1 MPDRPA
7 ISYEP
12 RVRKRSLGERLAIE
26 WSHWASRFTRENIIS
41 NLKTLAWVIPLTF
54 LIWIYAEREQIATT
68 KDEPVPFELVENSA
82 DRAVMLTFPAD
93 KNLMLELQGPQ
104 ARLQDVLAKLR
115 GGSMPQG
122 LRIELPSN
130 LEINQPTTLQ
140 SLPLVRQQ
148 RIFADNGITVL
159 ACQPPQFRV
168 QIDQIVERE
177 AQIVVPPE
185 VKNVS
190 AHFEPPTVRIRGPLS
205 DLTRA
210 ERASPN
216 GTLAVLADL
225 HEVQN
230 KPPGQYPVMDVTL
243 RRSQDLDLDRVSIMS
258 HPRVRASVDVKQADK
273 TYKIPSI
280 PITVNGA
287 DTVMNKYQVSWDR
300 PSLPILSNVTVSGP
314 PTIIDSLDRP
324 DFTPKPQA
332 RLDITAQDAIGS
344 EPRSKVV
351 KYDMPDG
358 VKVAPEDQKRTVE
371 FHLVER
377 SSLPPGQ

>member
-1 MPDRPA
+1 MADRST
-7 ISYEP
+7 ITYQP
-12 RVRKRSLGERLAIE
+12 RGRVSVWRSRELGEWSRLR
-26 WSHWASRFTRENIIS
+26 SRFTRENIIS

-68 KDEPVPFELVENSA
+68 KDEPVPFELIENSA
-82 DRAVMLTFPAD
+82 DRAVMLAFPAD

-122 LRIELPSN
+122 LRIELPPN
-130 LEINQPTTLQ
+130 LEINQDTTLQ

-168 QIDQIVERE
+168 RIDQIVERE

-185 VKNVS
+185 MKNIT
-190 AHFEPPTVRIRGPLS
+190 ATFEPPKVRIRGPLS
-205 DLTRA
+205 DLNRA
-210 ERASPN
+210 ESARPN
-216 GTLAVLADL
+216 GTLTVLADV
-225 HEVQN
+225 HEMQS
-230 KPPGQYPVMDVTL
+230 KPPGQYQVTDVTL
-243 RRSQDLDLDRVSIMS
+243 RRSQDLDFDRVRIIS
-258 HPRVRASVDVKQADK
+258 HPRIRASVDVKQADK
-273 TYKIPSI
+273 TYKIPSM

-287 DTVMNKYQVSWDR
+287 DTIMNKYQVVWDQ
-300 PSLPILSNVTVSGP
+300 PSLPVLANVTVSGP
-314 PTIIDSLDRP
+314 PAIIDSLDRP
-324 DFTPKPQA
+324 DLPRPTA
-332 RLDITAQDAIGS
+332 RLDVTQQDAIGS
-344 EPRSKVV
+344 EPRSKAV
-351 KYDMPDG
+351 KYDMPPG
-358 VKVAPEDQKRTVE
+358 VKVSPQDENRTVE